1 MYTIYT
7 QDLCGY
13 CTLAKRLLEQKGH
26 KYKEIN
32 ISQNESAKRFLKG
45 NNLKTV
51 PQIFVSGI
59 VEDIQIYVGDYTM
72 FKESLNNDK
81 G

>member
-7 QDLCGY
+7 QDLCGF
-13 CTLAKRLLEQKGH
+13 CTAAKKLMQEHNL

-32 ISQNESAKRFLKG
+32 ISENESAKRFLRG
-45 NNLKTV
+45 NGLKTV
-51 PQIFVSGI
+51 PQIFVSGV
-59 VEDIQIYVGDYTM
+59 VEDTQIYVGDYTM
-72 FKESLNNDK
+72 FKERLNRQK